1 MKNIFKIFKKDVV
14 KICTNWVALVV
25 VTGLIILPSLYA
37 WFNIKSSWDP
47 YGNTKG
53 IKIAIVNDDKGAE
66 FNNKKINIGD
76 ELVDELKKNDSLG
89 WQFVN
94 DEQAKTMVERG
105 EVFASIVIPNDFSKD
120 AISLTTKNIQKPQL
134 IYTVNEGANAI
145 APKITDKGVETLK
158 QNVDSNLVKTVNG
171 IIFKIFNEAGIEYE
185 NERPKIKEA
194 VNVLYDLN
202 NNSDKI
208 GNLINEAYNGSI
220 TINEMVDKINAIV
233 PSFEKT
239 IDNADNILNTGEQ
252 FLNNSKDAI
261 NKVAPMIK
269 DDLALSKK
277 IIDSSLAIMDS
288 INSNVDKNTL
298 IETLNKIK
306 GKLQAAEGI
315 NNSVLKMLNSI
326 NKDGNLDNAIAR
338 LNSVNEKIN
347 TAISVINKN
356 LDVLNGNGTI
366 TDADIQAIKEKLQN
380 VSNGIGEVLNNY
392 DSQILPGINKSIDA
406 LITFANN
413 GEETIQKTKDALPK
427 VKEGLE
433 VFKKGAKISTEQLK
447 KLKDNYPEIQKTLA
461 DVVAKIKTVDNGDN
475 VDKILDLLTND
486 WQGESDFLGN
496 PVTIHE
502 NRLYQVPNYGSA
514 MSPFYTTLALW
525 VGGLILVSIL
535 SVSTRGIDKEKE
547 NIKSYQVFFGKYLT
561 FLSIGILQGL
571 VVTMGDMFILKTYVL
586 NKVGFVFFGIFIS
599 IIFISIIY
607 STVSVLGNIGKAV
620 CIVFLVLQVA
630 AAGGTFPVEVMSS
643 FFKFINPML
652 PFKYAIDG
660 MRYLVAGG
668 VKDLFIADIRNLIFV
683 GVGFVIIGVLI
694 KKPLNKGAEGFIK
707 KLDESEIVGH

>member
-1 MKNIFKIFKKDVV
+1 MKNILKIFKKDIV
-14 KICTNWVALVV
+14 KVCTNWVALVV
-25 VTGLIILPSLYA
+25 VIGLIILPSLYA

-53 IKIAIVNDDKGAE
+53 IKIAIVNEDKGAE
-66 FNNKKINIGD
+66 YNNKEINVGN

-94 DEQAKTMVERG
+94 ANEAKVKVERG
-105 EVFASIVIPNDFSKD
+105 EVFASIVIPDNFSKD
-120 AISLTTKNIQKPQL
+120 AISLTTKNIQKPEL

-171 IIFKIFNEAGIEYE
+171 IIFKIFNQIGIEYE
-185 NERPKIKEA
+185 NERPKIKEG

-208 GNLINEAYNGSI
+208 GNLINEAYNGTI

-239 IDNADNILNTGEQ
+239 INSADSILNSGEQ
-252 FLNNSKDAI
+252 FLNSSKDAI

-277 IIDSSLAIMDS
+277 LIDSTLSIMDS
-288 INSNVDKNTL
+288 INDNLDKEAT
-298 IETLNKIK
+298 IESLTKIK
-306 GKLQAAEGI
+306 DKLQAAQGI
-315 NNSVLKMLNSI
+315 NNSIIKMLSAI
-326 NKDGNLDNAIAR
+326 NKDGNLDNVIGKF
-338 LNSVNEKIN
+338 NNVNEKIN
-347 TAISVINKN
+347 IAVSAINKN
-356 LDVLNGNGTI
+356 IDILNGNGKI
-366 TDADIQAIKEKLQN
+366 SAEDIQALKTKLQN
-380 VSNGIGEVLNNY
+380 ISGALGEILNNY
-392 DSQILPGINKSIDA
+392 DSQIMPGINKSIDS

-413 GEETIQKTKDALPK
+413 GEETLQKTKDALPK
-427 VKEGLE
+427 IKEGLG
-433 VFKKGAKISTEQLK
+433 VFKKGATISNEKLK
-447 KLKDNYPEIQKTLA
+447 TLKDNYPEIQKTLA
-461 DVVAKIKTVDNGDN
+461 NLVGKIKQIDNGDN

-535 SVSTRGIDKEKE
+535 TVSTRGIDMEKE
-547 NIKSYQVFFGKYLT
+547 NIKPYQVFFGKYLT
-561 FLSIGILQGL
+561 FLSIGILQGF
-571 VVTMGDMFILKTYVL
+571 VVTMGDIFILKTYVL
-586 NKVGFVFFGIFIS
+586 NKVGFVLLGMFIS

-607 STVSVLGNIGKAV
+607 STVSALGNIGKAV
-620 CIVFLVLQVA
+620 CIIFLVLQVA
-630 AAGGTFPVEVMSS
+630 ASGGTFPVEVMSG
-643 FFKFINPML
+643 FFKAINPML

-668 VKDLFIADIRNLIFV
+668 VNDLFITDIRNLIFV
-683 GVGFVIIGVLI
+683 GIGFLIVGVLV
-694 KKPLNKGAEGFIK
+694 KKPLNKASAGFIK

>member
-14 KICTNWVALVV
+14 KICTNWVALIV

-66 FNNKKINIGD
+66 FNNKKINVGD

-94 DEQAKTMVERG
+94 DEQAKVMVERG

-194 VNVLYDLN
+194 VSVLYDLN

-239 IDNADNILNTGEQ
+239 IDNANNILNTGEQ
-252 FLNNSKDAI
+252 FLNSSKDAV

-277 IIDSSLAIMDS
+277 IIDSSLEIMNS

-306 GKLQAAEGI
+306 GKLQTAEGI
-315 NNSVLKMLNSI
+315 NNSILKMLNSI

-338 LNSVNEKIN
+338 LNNVNEKIN

-366 TDADIQAIKEKLQN
+366 TEADIQGIKEKLQN

-427 VKEGLE
+427 VKEGLA
-433 VFKKGAKISTEQLK
+433 VFKKGVKISTEQLK

-461 DVVAKIKTVDNGDN
+461 DLVAKIKKVDNGDN

-547 NIKSYQVFFGKYLT
+547 DIKSYQVFFGKYLT

-620 CIVFLVLQVA
+620 CIIFLVLQVA
-630 AAGGTFPVEVMSS
+630 ASGGTFPVEVMSS

-668 VKDLFIADIRNLIFV
+668 VKELFITDIRNLIFV